1 MNVIGEQF
9 FVFFFNEDRVI
20 RKEKLQVEY
29 GKFKY
34 DLVLWKVKIFLEC
47 QFNIERLFEIIVM
60 IWFFQKFVKM
70 GYFYEELSFVV
81 EIILSVLV
89 INVWLE
95 RGVLVFK
102 RIKIRLRSKFGDDMM
117 FSLMYIIINGLEFGI
132 FESREMV
139 E

>member
-9 FVFFFNEDRVI
+9 FVFFFNEDRVL

>member
-1 MNVIGEQF
+1 
-9 FVFFFNEDRVI
+9 
-20 RKEKLQVEY
+20 
-29 GKFKY
+29 
-34 DLVLWKVKIFLEC
+34 
-47 QFNIERLFEIIVM
+47 
-60 IWFFQKFVKM
+60 M